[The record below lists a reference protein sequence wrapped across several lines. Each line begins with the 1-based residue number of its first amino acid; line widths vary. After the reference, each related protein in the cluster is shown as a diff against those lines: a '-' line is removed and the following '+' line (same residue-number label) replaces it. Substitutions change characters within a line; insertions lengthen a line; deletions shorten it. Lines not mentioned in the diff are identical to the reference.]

1 MKHSK
6 ATRAN
11 ISVEQMIDKIVVKI
25 EDNGKGFDLS
35 ENKSSSSMGL
45 HSIISRAEMI
55 GYHAEIIS
63 KNDFGTN
70 RN

>member
-1 MKHSK
+1 
-6 ATRAN
+6 
-11 ISVEQMIDKIVVKI
+11 MIDKIVVKI